1 MSSIVI
7 EDARA
12 EHIAAIRDIYAQHV
26 RHSLATFETEPPDE
40 TEMRQRW
47 LKIRDAGLPWLV
59 ATQNQQVLGYCYL
72 GMHRT
77 RVAYRFTLEDSI
89 YLHPDHLGKGIGKR
103 LLSAALSQAEQQGY
117 RQVISVVGNSE
128 NQASLQLHLS
138 LGFEQIGTLRSV
150 GMKHGRWVDTVLLQR
165 ALGEGDASL
174 PDA

>member
-26 RHSLATFETEPPDE
+26 QHSLATFETEPPDE

>member
-40 TEMRQRW
+40 AEMRQRW